1 MKRRKDRLHKTIVV
15 GATPAGIAA
24 TSKLGELGIPVTL
37 VDTIDDLDLKLSDE
51 KWRLE
56 SGTPFNFA
64 HRPGLIRILRNPNID
79 CIMPAKITSVKH
91 SSQGFRFRIER
102 QAIYVDPDRCTLC
115 GRCQEVCPATGPDG
129 ISAININ
136 SRMGLPGR
144 AVIDKRQE
152 PPCQTNCPL
161 GVNAQG
167 YIALAKVGRFQ
178 KALSLVRKDNVLP
191 GICGRICTH
200 PCEANCRRGELDEPI
215 AIRDIKRFLADEAI
229 LQTGPDAEQP
239 ENTDKAPA
247 RKESMAVIG
256 SGPSGI
262 AAAADLARL
271 GYTVTVFEKE
281 KHIGGLLRY
290 AIGPHR
296 LPRSILEREI
306 KYIESLGITFVTNH
320 PVDLQKDLKDMKAQ
334 YDGVILATGTWKD
347 RPLGMPGEELEGVEG
362 CLSFLN
368 RTYRDSIETLNEKVA
383 VIGDGNAAFDLART
397 VKRMGADVTLISWF
411 PMDMIPAEAEEVKA
425 ANEENIT
432 ILDSLRVVEFSGING
447 KFNKLVLKA
456 TKPGPPDAAGICWPV
471 TVKGAKVSEME
482 FDKAFVAIG
491 QMGALAGKD
500 LKTKFRISESG
511 YIQIDD
517 AGETNIKGV
526 YAVGDVTTGPSS
538 VVHAMASGRKVAQR
552 LHASLSGETL
562 KDPTVIRP
570 PATDYPDIPKYIPAM
585 ARAPMPERQPNTRMG
600 CFDEVALG
608 LGKTQVLFEA
618 ERCLQCGVCSQC
630 LECVEACEGVKA
642 IKHDDASQS
651 LTDHAGVIII
661 ADPDMMPSVKGDD
674 VIRAYGPKAAKTDIN
689 AMILR
694 GYDAAAKAM
703 ILLGGTSQRPKGH
716 GINFHAPE
724 PGLSS
729 DIRIGVF
736 ACRCND
742 SQGWLDEMTQYLS
755 TLQQQEDIVHVE
767 TLNAACIENETTKI
781 LRTIREKGITRVV
794 LASCVCC
801 PLNFVCS
808 ACTDQRSRLKN
819 ALFTATGISRSMVET
834 CNLRGEVLRLI
845 KKDPELAKN
854 SFKGLMDR
862 SVIRVRKLKPLP
874 SLVRNYNFAT
884 AVIGDSEAAA
894 TSAKTL
900 AEAGLEVFLF
910 GSNDE
915 LSKNS
920 ETYSTITQ
928 FKGSLVKAISGTLGE
943 FQLTVQTDDFEQILQ
958 VGSVILGEK
967 SRTRIPYIHQE
978 NLPSRTVE
986 SSLQTRGTMGIP
998 FFAPGST
1005 SIKGLYL
1012 ADPPGISIS
1021 KRKKGAAA
1029 AVSTAA
1035 IMPRSPRQSKG
1046 FTVVVNTDLC
1056 RGCGRCVNV
1065 CSYQA
1070 VTMYQ
1075 NDIGGWYAHV
1085 DEAVCKGCGSCIS
1098 ECPSN
1103 AADSPYRNQL
1113 FLEQTLEEI
1122 LAH

>member
-1 MKRRKDRLHKTIVV
+1 MKRRKDRLHKTIVI

-24 TSKLGELGIPVTL
+24 TNKLGELGIPVTL
-37 VDTIDDLDLKLSDE
+37 VDTSVDLDKKLANE
-51 KWRLE
+51 EWRLE

-129 ISAININ
+129 AKAVNIN

-144 AVIDKRQE
+144 AVIDKRQP
-152 PPCQTNCPL
+152 PPCQTSCPL

-167 YIALAKVGRFQ
+167 YIALAKVGRFEQ
-178 KALSLVRKDNVLP
+178 ALSLIRKDNVLP

-200 PCEANCRRGELDEPI
+200 PCEANCRRGELDEPV
-215 AIRDIKRFLADEAI
+215 AIRDIKRFLADTVMSKKHPVSKQTAI
-229 LQTGPDAEQP
+229 DTKKPSRNE
-239 ENTDKAPA
+239 TV
-247 RKESMAVIG
+247 AVIG
-256 SGPSGI
+256 SGPSGL
-262 AAAADLARL
+262 AAAADLAKQ
-271 GYTVTVFEKE
+271 GYAVTVFEKE
-281 KHIGGLLRY
+281 KQAGGLLRY

-296 LPRSILEREI
+296 LPRSILDREI
-306 KYIESLGITFVTNH
+306 EHIESLGVTFVTDH
-320 PVDLQKDLKDMKAQ
+320 PVDLQKDLKDMKSRFQ
-334 YDGVILATGTWKD
+334 GVILATGTWKD
-347 RPLGMPGEELEGVEG
+347 RPLGMPGEDLEGVEG

-368 RTYRDSIETLNEKVA
+368 RTYRDNISTLKEKVA

-397 VKRMGADVTLISWF
+397 LKRMGADVTLLSWF
-411 PMDMIPAEAEEVKA
+411 PMNMIPADTDEVKA
-425 ANEENIT
+425 ANEENVT
-432 ILDSLRVVEFSGING
+432 ILDSLRVVEFSGANG
-447 KFNKLVLKA
+447 RLEKLVLKP
-456 TKPGPPDAAGICWPV
+456 TKPGPPDDDGICWPV
-471 TVKGAKVSEME
+471 TVKGAKSSEIK
-482 FDKAFVAIG
+482 FDRAFVAIG
-491 QMGALAGKD
+491 QMGALSSEAV
-500 LKTKFRISESG
+500 KTKFRVSQNG
-511 YIQIDD
+511 YIQTDD
-517 AGETNIKGV
+517 AGQTNIKGV

-538 VVHAMASGRKVAQR
+538 VVHSMASGRKVAQM
-552 LHASLSGETL
+552 LHSDFSGEAL
-562 KDPTVIRP
+562 ADNAVVRP
-570 PATDYPDIPKYIPAM
+570 LDTAYPDIPKDIPAM
-585 ARAPMPERQPNTRMG
+585 ARAPMPERQPNTRIG

-630 LECVEACEGVKA
+630 LECMDACEAVQA

-661 ADPDMMPSVKGDD
+661 ADPEMIPSVKGDD
-674 VIRAYGPKAAKTDIN
+674 VIRAYGPKAAKIDIN

-724 PGLSS
+724 PGLSN
-729 DIRIGVF
+729 DIRVGVF

-755 TLQQQEDIVHVE
+755 HMEQQEDIVHVE
-767 TLNAACIENETTKI
+767 TLDAACVENETAKI

-845 KKDPELAKN
+845 KKDPELAKS

-862 SVIRVRKLKPLP
+862 SVIRAKKLKPLP

-884 AVIGDSEAAA
+884 AVIGDSEAAV

-910 GSNDE
+910 GSSDE
-915 LSKNS
+915 VSKNS
-920 ETYSTITQ
+920 ALYATITQ
-928 FKGSLVKAISGTLGE
+928 FKDSSVKAISGTLGE
-943 FQLTVQTDDFEQILQ
+943 FQLTVQTDDFVQILQ

-986 SSLQTRGTMGIP
+986 SSLQKKGAMGIP

-1029 AVSTAA
+1029 AISTAA

-1075 NDIGGWYAHV
+1075 NGIGGWYAHV

-1122 LAH
+1122 LTH